1 MFAGFKM
8 PDWLPTE
15 PELAAQGA
23 DDDRGPPTSAAVLG
37 EAVERMRLRL
47 EGSLIPH
54 KFRSLA
60 AQLAKAAAGN
70 DPAPGPLDLDEAAAE
85 LSHLAARSQE
95 ELLDALEGC
104 HENLQVG
111 LALHRILV
119 GPLVEDAAA
128 ELEAFR
134 GKVEVLARRHL
145 KAVDASV
152 RQTNKALKVA
162 LGNKDATE
170 EPPMPEV
177 AELSQP
183 PPTAAW
189 VEDGDE
195 VGSTRNR
202 PDPDLPAIVEAAE
215 EEESPQQDTGARLDS
230 QSQDLAG
237 DAEPMDG
244 ESGPAAE
251 EERGASEVAT
261 KGSDQEHVPVEL
273 TERSEEAAAGAPE
286 AEAREPEAAAVVP
299 DAQEPEAAAGAPE
312 AEAREPEAAAV
323 VPDVQ
328 EPEVAAGLPEA
339 EAREPEEAAVVP
351 DAQEPEAA
359 AGAPAAEAREP
370 EAAAGAP
377 EAEAREPEAAAV
389 VPDAQEPE
397 AAAGAPEA
405 EAREPEAAAGVQEA
419 AAGLL
424 EAEAGPRGNEDLV
437 SGAEGAPMA
446 SADQVQK
453 DDEVGLPSSAE
464 PGTSTLRVHD
474 EPPAVQEFEE
484 GKQNGAAPQLTQDN
498 LEAGAQDGGD
508 EAGLPAPPPS
518 PPFPAAPFILADWR
532 RSCEE
537 GIIASL
543 NRMSATIVE
552 YRNVRAMG
560 VRVLHHSSPSLA
572 SDGSLLTL
580 WQRRLWY
587 PTLWRH
593 CSRR

>member
-312 AEAREPEAAAV
+312 AEAREPEAAA
-323 VPDVQ
+323 
-328 EPEVAAGLPEA
+328 
-339 EAREPEEAAVVP
+339 
-351 DAQEPEAA
+351 
-359 AGAPAAEAREP
+359 
-370 EAAAGAP
+370 
-377 EAEAREPEAAAV
+377 
-389 VPDAQEPE
+389 
-397 AAAGAPEA
+397 
-405 EAREPEAAAGVQEA
+405 GVQEA